1 MRPQAAYQIEDPTIN
16 ESRHARWLQCAA
28 KLAHKSTYKK
38 YKMAAVC
45 VKGGRV
51 VGVGFNKDKNG
62 VIKNRNYL
70 LKGHHAELDLILS
83 MPKEML
89 KGSIIYVAGITRSG
103 NLCWS
108 SKPCAVCQTTLK
120 SYGIKAAIYHDQY
133 GRAYEWRTK

>member
-1 MRPQAAYQIEDPTIN
+1 MIPRRSYDIEDPLI
-16 ESRHARWLQCAA
+16 EEARHYRWLSCAA

-83 MPKEML
+83 MPREVL
-89 KGSIIYVAGITRSG
+89 KGSIIYVAGITRGGS
-103 NLCWS
+103 LCWS
-108 SKPCAVCQTTLK
+108 SKPCSACQATLR
-120 SYGIKAAIYHDQY
+120 SYGIKAAIYHDQH

>member
-1 MRPQAAYQIEDPTIN
+1 VIPQRSYDIEDFLI
-16 ESRHARWLQCAA
+16 EEVRYYRWLSCAA

-83 MPKEML
+83 MPKDVL
-89 KGSIIYVAGITRSG
+89 KGSTIYVAGITRGGS
-103 NLCWS
+103 LCWS
-108 SKPCAVCQTTLK
+108 SKPCSACQATLR
-120 SYGIKAAIYHDQY
+120 SYGIKAAIYHDQR